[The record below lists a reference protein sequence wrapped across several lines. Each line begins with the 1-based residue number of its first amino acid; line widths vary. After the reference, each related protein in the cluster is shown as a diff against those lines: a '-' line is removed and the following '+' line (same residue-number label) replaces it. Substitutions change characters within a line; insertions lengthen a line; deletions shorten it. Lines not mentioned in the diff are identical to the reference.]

1 MNCKAHH
8 CTFYSEEN
16 KTNFCIDRL
25 LNTLMVPKE
34 NDEAFGN
41 LESTKLGVRLIKTW
55 EIPKVLVQVLLDQVL
70 AYNCLLE
77 FHLE

>member
-1 MNCKAHH
+1 
-8 CTFYSEEN
+8 
-16 KTNFCIDRL
+16 
-25 LNTLMVPKE
+25 MVPKE

-41 LESTKLGVRLIKTW
+41 MESTKLGVRLIKTW